1 MTGGTQAPPSAERFR
16 LFAEIGR
23 RLDRRGFTASNDGN
37 LSVREPDGT
46 FLITA
51 SGSRKG
57 YLREAE
63 LIRIDGEGRLLYG
76 AGRPSSETGMHLAAY
91 HARWDVCAVV
101 HAHPP
106 AATAFAVAREPLDQP
121 VLPEIVA
128 TLGRVPVAPYGT
140 PGTPDLVRSLMPYLR
155 DHDAILLANHGAVT
169 FGPDLE
175 EAYFRLERLEHA
187 ARILLYAR
195 SLGKTS
201 VLTPEDVLRLRA
213 SLPGGWDEQADPPP
227 LA

>member
-1 MTGGTQAPPSAERFR
+1 MKAGAAPPSPDRFR
-16 LFAEIGR
+16 LIAEIGR

-37 LSVREPDGT
+37 ISVREPDGT

-57 YLREAE
+57 YLHEAE
-63 LIRIDGEGRLLYG
+63 VIRIDREGRVLHG
-76 AGRPSSETGMHLAAY
+76 AGRPSSETAMHLAAY
-91 HARWDVCAVV
+91 QARWDVCAVV

-121 VLPEIVA
+121 ILPELVA
-128 TLGRVPVAPYGT
+128 TLGVVPVAPYGT
-140 PGTPDLVRSLMPYLR
+140 PGTPDLVRSLLPYIR
-155 DHDAILLANHGAVT
+155 EHDAVLLANHGAVT

-201 VLTPEDVLRLRA
+201 ILTPEDVVRLRA
-213 SLPGGWDEQADPPP
+213 SLPGGWDEALDPPP
-227 LA
+227 PA